1 MNITEKPGKGT
12 RVKVG
17 EGWGVSVGAKV
28 GVLVLVLVG
37 VALGLEVAVALG
49 SKVDVAVGS
58 AVDCVAQP
66 AKRIA
71 VKKIKIR
78 RWNFIIFSK
87 IGKFY
92 QKSKRASRL
101 ITRNSVTLKF
111 IPNFREVITRIIKPT
126 GVITS
131 VSVITTSIV
140 EAVLGFAIYVL
151 ASVRAIIS
159 VIIYDIVDKTC
170 IKNLGEDGVQTSFIG
185 VKSES
190 HGVFPKNFSV
200 GDALHVIRVERI
212 GLASQVV
219 IISPRIKSIN
229 DISLEEVKISL
240 VSIVPGAVKAEILGK
255 AGERYVSLCGGGC

>member
-1 MNITEKPGKGT
+1 LNFSENPGKGM

-17 EGWGVSVGAKV
+17 IGSGVSVGTSV
-28 GVLVLVLVG
+28 GVLVLVGVEVG
-37 VALGLEVAVALG
+37 LKVATAVG
-49 SKVDVAVGS
+49 TKVDVAVGS

-66 AKRIA
+66 AKRTA

-92 QKSKRASRL
+92 QTSKRASPL
-101 ITRNSVTLKF
+101 IARNSVTLKF
-111 IPNFREVITRIIKPT
+111 IPNFREVITGIIKPT

-159 VIIYDIVDKTC
+159 VMVNNIVYQTS
-170 IKNLGEDGVQTSFIG
+170 IKNLREYRMLAGFIG
-185 VKSES
+185 IEGEG
-190 HGVFPKNFSV
+190 HFIFPKNFSF
-200 GDALHVIRVERI
+200 GNALHVI
-212 GLASQVV
+212 
-219 IISPRIKSIN
+219 
-229 DISLEEVKISL
+229 
-240 VSIVPGAVKAEILGK
+240 
-255 AGERYVSLCGGGC
+255 

>member
-1 MNITEKPGKGT
+1 M

-17 EGWGVSVGAKV
+17 IGSGVSVGTSV
-28 GVLVLVLVG
+28 GVLVLVGVEVG
-37 VALGLEVAVALG
+37 LKVATAVG
-49 SKVDVAVGS
+49 TKVDVAVGS

-66 AKRIA
+66 AKRTA

-92 QKSKRASRL
+92 QTSKRASPL
-101 ITRNSVTLKF
+101 IARNSVTLKF
-111 IPNFREVITRIIKPT
+111 IPNFREVITGIIKPT

-185 VKSES
+185 VKSER
-190 HGVFPKNFSV
+190 HGVFTKNFSF
-200 GDALHVIRVERI
+200 GNALHVI
-212 GLASQVV
+212 
-219 IISPRIKSIN
+219 
-229 DISLEEVKISL
+229 
-240 VSIVPGAVKAEILGK
+240 
-255 AGERYVSLCGGGC
+255 